1 MTKIFTNFCQN
12 VGGYKILHMRS
23 LWLSFLSSIFVFSS
37 VSFADPN
44 IASNT
49 NSATCN
55 DSTLETYSGTSNLS
69 ANWGANTINLHWY
82 ADENATTELT
92 GSGIPTSCV
101 YDGALTPPPVASIP
115 QKTGYTFAGWKV
127 RGLPDEYTRLQYV
140 ESTGTQY
147 IDTGV
152 SGFNSGDWEIGVKWM
167 ITGWSVS
174 YGYVLGVY
182 KNEASNAYRVILQ
195 NTDNDA
201 YWISANSKAGG
212 GSVAVTNKPKNV
224 IHTATL
230 MKNTFVFDGQT
241 YSAPTTGD
249 TIPSSAKMTLF
260 GGGGSNVLKSK
271 SRIYSAYA
279 KKNNVLKFNLIPAR
293 RNSDSV
299 VGMYD
304 TVTKTFLTNVGTGVF
319 TGPVAQ

>member
-1 MTKIFTNFCQN
+1 MST
-12 VGGYKILHMRS
+12 
-23 LWLSFLSSIFVFSS
+23 FLIFSS

-44 IASNT
+44 IASDA
-49 NSATCN
+49 NSADCKN
-55 DSTLETYSGTSNLS
+55 STLETYSGTSNLT
-69 ANWGANTINLHWY
+69 AGWEANTINLHWY
-82 ADENATTELT
+82 NGNTELT
-92 GSGIPTSCV
+92 VPSESQSCV
-101 YDGALTPPPVASIP
+101 YDGALIP
-115 QKTGYTFAGWKV
+115 LEREGYTFAGWRV
-127 RGLPDEYTRLQYV
+127 RDLPYGYTRLQYV

-167 ITGWSVS
+167 VTGWSVS

-182 KNEASNAYRVILQ
+182 KNEDSNAYRVILQ
-195 NTDNDA
+195 KTDNDA
-201 YWISANSKAGG
+201 YYVSSNSKAGG
-212 GSVAVTNKPKNV
+212 GSIAVTNKPKNV

-260 GGGGSNVLKSK
+260 GGGSSSILKSK

-279 KKNNVLKFNLIPAR
+279 KKDNVLKFNLIPAR